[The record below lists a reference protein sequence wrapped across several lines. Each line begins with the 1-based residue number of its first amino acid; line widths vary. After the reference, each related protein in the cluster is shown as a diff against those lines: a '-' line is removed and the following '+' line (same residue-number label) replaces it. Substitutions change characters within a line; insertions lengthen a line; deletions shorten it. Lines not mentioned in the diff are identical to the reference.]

1 MSISLNSLNNTANNH
16 ESRIKALENK
26 TSSSG
31 KMIELWSGG
40 HGGGNLTISNHN
52 FDDYAIIIGH
62 CDCHS
67 GSGNGTMA
75 YSTNLFCPTNR
86 YGARSNCFC
95 DLTGDD
101 AAGMYLV
108 NNHTINFTGWAGVWL
123 QHVYGLKLYYSFSY
137 NIIYRAM
144 HLLEKIFYVLNK
156 GGVSL

>member
-31 KMIELWSGG
+31 KMVELWNGG

-62 CDCHS
+62 CDCNS

-137 NIIYRAM
+137 NITYRAT